1 VNTDELPTLREEL
14 QAHGLWANKGLGQH
28 FLLDLNITRRIA
40 RIAGELAGK
49 PVIEVGPGPG
59 GLTRALLEAGAD
71 PLIAI
76 EKDARFLPLL
86 EPLIEWSGGRLRIM
100 HGDAM
105 EADEAALLLAHASP
119 LAGEAPPKAAEG
131 GRADALV
138 SASNSAT
145 DRPPPPAP
153 APQGGGGASTHIISN
168 LPYNVGTPLLV
179 KWLKAGPWRGDMAL
193 MFQKEVAQRIVAKPG
208 SDAYGRL
215 AVLAQ
220 ARCETR
226 LEFTIP
232 ARAFTPPP
240 KIASAV
246 VTLRDRADPYAH
258 LDALER
264 VTAAA
269 FGQRRKMLRAALR
282 SLTPEAE
289 TLLNAA
295 GLPPTAR
302 AEEIDQQ
309 GFRALTD
316 AWRATQRS

>member
-1 VNTDELPTLREEL
+1 MNADDLPTLREEL
-14 QAHGLWANKGLGQH
+14 EAHGLWANKALGQH

-40 RIAGELAGK
+40 KTAGDIAGK

-71 PLIAI
+71 PLIVI

-86 EPLIEWSGGRLRIM
+86 EPLVEWSDGRLHIVQ
-100 HGDAM
+100 
-105 EADEAALLLAHASP
+105 
-119 LAGEAPPKAAEG
+119 
-131 GRADALV
+131 ADALEADQAALTEGKR
-138 SASNSAT
+138 AS
-145 DRPPPPAP
+145 
-153 APQGGGGASTHIISN
+153 IVSN

-179 KWLKAGPWRGDMAL
+179 HWLKAGAWRGDMTL

-220 ARCETR
+220 ARCLYR
-226 LEFTIP
+226 LEFVVP

-240 KIASAV
+240 KIASAIV
-246 VTLRDRADPYAH
+246 RLTDRPDPYPD
-258 LDALER
+258 LNALER

-269 FGQRRKMLRAALR
+269 FGQRRKMLRSALKT
-282 SLTPEAE
+282 LTPNAEA
-289 TLLNAA
+289 LLDAA
-295 GLPPTAR
+295 NIAPTAR
-302 AEEIDQQ
+302 AEEIDQA

-316 AWRATQRS
+316 AWRAANA